1 MKVFLR
7 IAWSIVFA
15 SLILSDWGGHN
26 NVAVASTNVGC
37 DDVITVGI
45 GPGTQTPI
53 TDSLMT
59 GFPDF
64 ITQSVK
70 LYDTSGIERYSY
82 LQTETIRIHSITEN
96 IGDADWSGDR
106 DDMYVMALISNGYKE
121 DSHSEWRKVGMEQIQ
136 RGNINVGD
144 HKDEYFT
151 VNLRT
156 LNNGLA
162 LSPGI
167 YNFVICSD
175 RKEVN
180 NNGDGEVPEKHE
192 SNNCSTE
199 AVFEVTRDPS
209 YTSPLPDFTVHSFR
223 FLQPPYYAADPV
235 RFAGSIKNQ
244 GTIRP
249 ATGIRSSY
257 SISCN
262 GGPWQYLTDDGTD
275 ANQLDP
281 GESAP
286 EENKSLVYLP
296 NTSGNCTAWMCAD
309 SQNAVHESN
318 EANNCQD
325 LNFTL
330 PPRPAANL
338 SFYKFQDEEGCCTTN
353 TGDRIKPHSYVHN
366 SGSAAPSYPYPRVI
380 YHISSPIATGGTYI
394 HIGSGSFRMT
404 DLPPNGTDDEHM
416 DGNGWPIPKT
426 NAWKNQWHT
435 VRACIRADGSQ
446 PVGDPNT
453 EVCTYYHR
461 FSKK

>member
-7 IAWSIVFA
+7 IAWSMVFA
-15 SLILSDWGGHN
+15 SLLLSDWGGHS

-45 GPGTQTPI
+45 GPGFQTQA
-53 TDSLMT
+53 TDPPTAGL
-59 GFPDF
+59 PDF
-64 ITQSVK
+64 VTKSAR
-70 LYDTSGIERYSY
+70 LYDASSIERYSY
-82 LQTETIRIHSITEN
+82 LQTETHSVHAIIGN
-96 IGDADWSGDR
+96 IGDADWAGSR
-106 DDMYVMALISNGYKE
+106 DDIYVTMFLSNGYKE
-121 DSHSEWRKVGMEQIQ
+121 DSHSEWRRVGTQQIQ
-136 RGNINVGD
+136 RGNINVGNK
-144 HKDEYFT
+144 KDEYFT
-151 VNLRT
+151 VNLAT
-156 LNNGLA
+156 LNNGLP
-162 LSPGI
+162 LPPGI
-167 YNFVICSD
+167 YNYVVCPD
-175 RKEVN
+175 RKEDQD
-180 NNGDGEVPEKHE
+180 NGDGEVPEMHK
-192 SNNCSTE
+192 SNNCSSE
-199 AVFEVTRDPS
+199 VVFQVAVDPS
-209 YTSPLPDFTVHSFR
+209 YVSPLPDFMIHSFR

-244 GTIRP
+244 GAIRP

-262 GGPWQYLTDDGTD
+262 GGPVQYLTDDGTD

-296 NTSGNCTAWMCAD
+296 NTPGKCTAWMCAD
-309 SQNAVHESN
+309 SQNAVHESD

-338 SFYKFQDEEGCCTTN
+338 SFYKLQDKEGCCTTN
-353 TGDRIKPHSYVHN
+353 TGDRIKPHSYVYN
-366 SGSAAPSYPYPRVI
+366 SGSAAPSYPYPQVI
-380 YHISSPIATGGTYI
+380 YHISSPIATGGAYI
-394 HIGSGSFRMT
+394 HIGNGSFRMT
-404 DLPPNGTDDEHM
+404 DIPPGGTDDEHM
-416 DGNGWPIPKT
+416 DGNGWQIPKT
-426 NAWKNQWHT
+426 SAWKKQWHT

-453 EVCTYYHR
+453 EVCTYYQR